1 MIRTQ
6 EQVKK
11 DIQTFDDIIVSLKK
25 QLKYVELSRHEMT
38 KQLTISVVSDSSG
51 NCCKQCGKP
60 IDDGFRFC
68 SGLCKEYYSS

>member
-6 EQVKK
+6 KQVKK

-38 KQLTISVVSDSSG
+38 KQLTIPVVSKSATVKSSG
-51 NCCKQCGKP
+51 DFR
-60 IDDGFRFC
+60 DDDNRE
-68 SGLCKEYYSS
+68 SQAEYYGRK